1 MIDFWVGYT
10 PGREIAN
17 RKCRQSLAQFGVVT
31 HDVPHYWVPKTNNP
45 FARTRYLVP
54 LIDYRKEHKW
64 VAFVDDDFLFFKN
77 PLSLYDTLDDSK
89 TVYVAKHPEYVSVTT
104 MKMEGKEKR
113 KGWRNMNYPRK
124 NWSSLMIFNK
134 EKFPLSVEEI
144 FHSPM
149 SYLHQLE
156 WAEPEEKSIG
166 SIPLEC
172 NWLVGEE
179 HCPYREDI
187 NAAHFTLG
195 GPWYDKWPESS
206 YDKLWLEMEEYDFSK
221 DWS

>member
-31 HDVPHYWVPKTNNP
+31 HDVPHYWVHKTNNP
-45 FARTRYLVP
+45 FSRTRYLVP
-54 LIDYRKEHKW
+54 LIDYNEDRKW

-104 MKMEGKEKR
+104 MKMAGKEKR
-113 KGWRNMNYPRK
+113 EGWRNINYPRK

-134 EKFPLSVEEI
+134 EKFPLTIKEI
-144 FHSPM
+144 FYSPM

-156 WAEPEEKSIG
+156 WAGSEENIG
-166 SIPLEC
+166 SIPLEW
-172 NWLVGEE
+172 NWLVGET
-179 HCPYREDI
+179 HCPDRRNI

-195 GPWYDKWPESS
+195 GPWYEKWPESI
-206 YDKLWLEMEEYDFSK
+206 YDKPWLEMKEYDFSK

>member
-1 MIDFWVGYT
+1 MIDFFVGYT

-17 RKCRQSLAQFGVVT
+17 RKCRQSLEQFGVAT

-54 LIDYRKEHKW
+54 LIDYKPENKW
-64 VAFVDDDFLFFKN
+64 VAFVDDDFLFFRN
-77 PLSLYDTLDDSK
+77 PLSLYKTLDDNK
-89 TVYVAKHPEYVSVTT
+89 MLYVAKHPEYVSVTT
-104 MKMEGKEKR
+104 IKMAGKEKR
-113 KGWRNMNYPRK
+113 KGWRNVNYPRK

-134 EKFPLSVEEI
+134 EKFPLTIREI

-156 WAEPEEKSIG
+156 WTGSEENIG
-166 SIPLEC
+166 SIPLEW

-179 HCPYREDI
+179 HCPDREDI

-195 GPWYDKWPESS
+195 GPWYKEWPKSV
-206 YDKLWLEMEEYDFSK
+206 YDKSWLEMEEYDYSK

>member
-1 MIDFWVGYT
+1 MIDFFVGYT

-17 RKCRQSLAQFGVVT
+17 RKCRQSLEQFGVAT

-54 LIDYRKEHKW
+54 LIDYKQDNKW
-64 VAFVDDDFLFFKN
+64 VAFVDDDFLFFRN
-77 PLSLYDTLDDSK
+77 PLSLYKTLDDSK
-89 TVYVAKHPEYVSVTT
+89 MLYCCKQPEYVSVTT
-104 MKMEGKEKR
+104 IKMAGKEKR
-113 KGWRNMNYPRK
+113 EGWRNVNYPRK

-134 EKFPLSVEEI
+134 EKFPLTTKEI

-156 WAEPEEKSIG
+156 WTGSEENIG
-166 SIPLEC
+166 SIPLEW

-179 HCPYREDI
+179 HCPDQEDI

-195 GPWYDKWPESS
+195 GPWYEKWPASI
-206 YDKLWLEMEEYDFSK
+206 YDKPWLEMEEYDYSK

>member
-17 RKCRQSLAQFGVVT
+17 RKCRQSLEQFGVAT

-54 LIDYRKEHKW
+54 LIDYKPDHKW
-64 VAFVDDDFLFFKN
+64 VAFVDDDFLFFRN
-77 PLSLYDTLDDSK
+77 PLSLYKTLDDNK
-89 TVYVAKHPEYVSVTT
+89 MLYVAKHPEYVSVTT
-104 MKMEGKEKR
+104 IKMAGKEKL
-113 KGWRNMNYPRK
+113 KGWRNVNYPRK

-134 EKFPLSVEEI
+134 EKFPLTTKEI

-156 WAEPEEKSIG
+156 WTGSEENIG
-166 SIPLEC
+166 SIPLEW

-179 HCPYREDI
+179 HCPDQEDI

-195 GPWYDKWPESS
+195 GPWYEKWPASI
-206 YDKLWLEMEEYDFSK
+206 YDKPWLEMEEYDYSK
-221 DWS
+221 DWA

>member
-17 RKCRQSLAQFGVVT
+17 RKCRQSLEQFGVAT

-54 LIDYRKEHKW
+54 LIDYKPENKW
-64 VAFVDDDFLFFKN
+64 VAFVDDDFLFFRN
-77 PLSLYDTLDDSK
+77 PLSLYKTLDDNK
-89 TVYVAKHPEYVSVTT
+89 MLYVAKHPEYVSVTT
-104 MKMEGKEKR
+104 IKMAGKEKL
-113 KGWRNMNYPRK
+113 KGWRNVNYPRK

-134 EKFPLSVEEI
+134 EKFPLTTKEI

-156 WAEPEEKSIG
+156 WTGSEENIG
-166 SIPLEC
+166 SIPLEW

-179 HCPYREDI
+179 HCPDQEDI

-195 GPWYDKWPESS
+195 GPWYEKWPASI
-206 YDKLWLEMEEYDFSK
+206 YDKPWLEMEEYDYSK
-221 DWS
+221 DWA

>member
-149 SYLHQLE
+149 SYLHQIE
-156 WAEPEEKSIG
+156 WAEPEENSIA
-166 SIPLEC
+166 SIPLEWK
-172 NWLVGEE
+172 WLVGEE

>member
-1 MIDFWVGYT
+1 MIDFFVGYT

-17 RKCRQSLAQFGVVT
+17 RKCRQSLEQFGVAT

-54 LIDYRKEHKW
+54 LIDYKPDHKW

-77 PLSLYDTLDDSK
+77 PLSLYKTLDDSK
-89 TVYVAKHPEYVSVTT
+89 MLYCCKQPEYVSVTT
-104 MKMEGKEKR
+104 VKMAGKEKR
-113 KGWRNMNYPRK
+113 KGWRNINYPRK

-134 EKFPLSVEEI
+134 EEFPLTVEEI

-156 WAEPEEKSIG
+156 WTGSEENIG
-166 SIPLEC
+166 SIPLEW

-179 HCPYREDI
+179 HCPDREDI
-187 NAAHFTLG
+187 SAAHFTLG
-195 GPWYDKWPESS
+195 GPWYEEWPKSI
-206 YDKLWLEMEEYDFSK
+206 YDKPWLEMEEYDYSK
-221 DWS
+221 DWA

>member
-89 TVYVAKHPEYVSVTT
+89 AVYVAKHPEYVSVTT

-124 NWSSLMIFNK
+124 NWSSLMIFNT

>member
-1 MIDFWVGYT
+1 MIYLWVGYT
-10 PGREIAN
+10 PGREISN

-166 SIPLEC
+166 SIPLEW
-172 NWLVGEE
+172 NWLVGWYSETSDGSPKAIHYTE
-179 HCPYREDI
+179 
-187 NAAHFTLG
+187 G
-195 GPWYDKWPESS
+195 GPWFPE
-206 YDKLWLEMEEYDFSK
+206 YRFCDYHDVWKEKLFEMMNQRT
-221 DWS
+221 

>member
-54 LIDYRKEHKW
+54 LIDYKKEHKW

-134 EKFPLSVEEI
+134 EKFPLSIEEI
-144 FHSPM
+144 FYSPM

-166 SIPLEC
+166 SIPLEW

>member
-17 RKCRQSLAQFGVVT
+17 KKCRQSLSQFGVVT

-54 LIDYRKEHKW
+54 LIDYKSEHKW

-77 PLSLYDTLDDSK
+77 PLSLYDKLDDSK
-89 TVYVAKHPEYVSVTT
+89 MLYVAKHPEYVSVTT
-104 MKMEGKEKR
+104 MKMAGKEKQ
-113 KGWRNMNYPRK
+113 KGWRNINYPRK

-134 EKFPLSVEEI
+134 EKFPLTTKEI

-149 SYLHQLE
+149 SFLHQLE
-156 WAEPEEKSIG
+156 WAEPEENNIG
-166 SIPLEC
+166 SIPLEW

-179 HCPYREDI
+179 HCPDREDI
-187 NAAHFTLG
+187 NAAHYTLG
-195 GPWYDKWPESS
+195 GPWYEKWPKSV
-206 YDKLWLEMEEYDFSK
+206 YDKSWIEMKEYDNNK

>member
-89 TVYVAKHPEYVSVTT
+89 AVYVAKHPEYVSVTT

>member
-1 MIDFWVGYT
+1 MIDFFVGYT

-17 RKCRQSLAQFGVVT
+17 RKCRQSLEQFGVTT

-54 LIDYRKEHKW
+54 LIDYKLDHKW

-77 PLSLYDTLDDSK
+77 PLSLYKTLDDSK
-89 TVYVAKHPEYVSVTT
+89 MLYCCKQPEYVSVTT
-104 MKMEGKEKR
+104 IKMAGKEKR
-113 KGWRNMNYPRK
+113 EGWRNVNYPRK

-134 EKFPLSVEEI
+134 EKFPLTTKEI

-156 WAEPEEKSIG
+156 WTGSEENIG
-166 SIPLEC
+166 SIPLEW

-179 HCPYREDI
+179 HCPDQEDI

-195 GPWYDKWPESS
+195 GPWYEKWPASI
-206 YDKLWLEMEEYDFSK
+206 YDKPWLKMEEYDYSK
-221 DWS
+221 DWA

>member
-89 TVYVAKHPEYVSVTT
+89 AVYVAKHPEYVSVTT
-104 MKMEGKEKR
+104 MKMDGKEKR
-113 KGWRNMNYPRK
+113 KGWY
-124 NWSSLMIFNK
+124 
-134 EKFPLSVEEI
+134 
-144 FHSPM
+144 
-149 SYLHQLE
+149 
-156 WAEPEEKSIG
+156 
-166 SIPLEC
+166 
-172 NWLVGEE
+172 
-179 HCPYREDI
+179 
-187 NAAHFTLG
+187 
-195 GPWYDKWPESS
+195 
-206 YDKLWLEMEEYDFSK
+206 
-221 DWS
+221 

>member
-17 RKCRQSLAQFGVVT
+17 RKCRQSLEQFGVVT

-54 LIDYRKEHKW
+54 LIDYKPDNKW
-64 VAFVDDDFLFFKN
+64 VAFVDDDFLFFRN
-77 PLSLYDTLDDSK
+77 PLSLYKTLDDNK
-89 TVYVAKHPEYVSVTT
+89 MLYVAKHPEYVSVTT
-104 MKMEGKEKR
+104 IKMAGKEKL
-113 KGWRNMNYPRK
+113 KGWRNVNYPRK

-134 EKFPLSVEEI
+134 EKFPLTTKEI

-156 WAEPEEKSIG
+156 WAGSEENIG
-166 SIPLEC
+166 SIPLEW

-179 HCPYREDI
+179 HCPDQEDI

-195 GPWYDKWPESS
+195 GPWYEKWPASI
-206 YDKLWLEMEEYDFSK
+206 YDKPWLEMEEYDYSK
-221 DWS
+221 DWA